1 MNNEQIRE
9 TIDDIFLDTE
19 RIESLN
25 EIIREIGDEYASQDV
40 HLSNKIYT
48 LTYCINE
55 LLKATNEKIQSLYP
69 NVSDEEKDQ

>member
-1 MNNEQIRE
+1 MSNEQLRE
-9 TIDDIFLDTE
+9 ILDEVFLDTE

-25 EIIREIGDEYASQDV
+25 DIIREIGDEYASQDV

-55 LLKATNEKIQSLYP
+55 ILKATNKKIDSIYP

>member
-1 MNNEQIRE
+1 MEKEQLKEIL
-9 TIDDIFLDTE
+9 DDISLDTE

-25 EIIREIGDEYASQDV
+25 DIIREIGDEYAHKDV

-55 LLKATNEKIQSLYP
+55 IVQATNKKIESIYT

>member
-1 MNNEQIRE
+1 MEKEQLKEIL
-9 TIDDIFLDTE
+9 DDISLDTE

-25 EIIREIGDEYASQDV
+25 DIIREIGDEYAHKDV

-55 LLKATNEKIQSLYP
+55 LLKATNDKIQSLYP

>member
-1 MNNEQIRE
+1 MNNEQIRD

>member
-1 MNNEQIRE
+1 MEKEQLKEIL
-9 TIDDIFLDTE
+9 DDISLDTE

-25 EIIREIGDEYASQDV
+25 DIIREIGDEYASQDV

-55 LLKATNEKIQSLYP
+55 IVQATNKKIERIYT

>member
-9 TIDDIFLDTE
+9 TLDDIFLDTE

>member
-25 EIIREIGDEYASQDV
+25 EIIREIGDEYAHKDV

>member
-1 MNNEQIRE
+1 MSNEQLK
-9 TIDDIFLDTE
+9 DILDEVFLDTE

-25 EIIREIGDEYASQDV
+25 DIIREIGDEYAHKDV

-55 LLKATNEKIQSLYP
+55 ILKATNKKIDSIYP
-69 NVSDEEKDQ
+69 NLSDEEKDQ